1 MTIPTIQTTILPTTL
16 SLTLPWPVLV
26 SDNNKYGVYH
36 GKMILT
42 KRYREAKDAI
52 AMHACRIPASQRPLE
67 GRVRLHAVV
76 YEPDAKRLRDIGNF
90 MKLTADGLNGILYY
104 DDSQLD
110 DVRWERG
117 PLDPANPRVEL
128 TLTILTHSCHA

>member
-1 MTIPTIQTTILPTTL
+1 MTSSALILPQTL
-16 SLTLPWPVLV
+16 SLTIPWSVCV
-26 SDNNKYGVYH
+26 SDNNKYGVYR

-52 AMHACRIPASQRPLE
+52 AMYAHTIPASQRPLD

-117 PLDPANPRVEL
+117 PLDPVTPRVEL
-128 TLTILTHSCHA
+128 TLTILKHSHHA